1 MAGLTCRK
9 KGHKHKQIKKANLK
23 TKRYR
28 RDVDQVAL
36 VDMEPE
42 NSEKLLNQELDE
54 YKPGLGQHYCLT
66 CARYFISEQS
76 LQEHFR
82 TKAHKKRMKVLKD
95 IPYSHEEAERAGGL
109 MPTSAKFTDLL
120 YSGKTKMTD
129 YKEDQARKA
138 EEKIKAMAD

>member
-28 RDVDQVAL
+28 RDVDQVVL
-36 VDMEPE
+36 EDMEPE

-54 YKPGLGQHYCLT
+54 YKPGLGQHYCLK
-66 CARYFISEQS
+66 CARYFISDASIQT
-76 LQEHFR
+76 HFR
-82 TKAHKKRMKVLKD
+82 TKEHKKRMKTCKD

-109 MPTSAKFTDLL
+109 
-120 YSGKTKMTD
+120 
-129 YKEDQARKA
+129 
-138 EEKIKAMAD
+138 